1 MIDRGKQQRVATQQT
16 WGRGWLSKRVGSGA
30 TRTCNWIARRC
41 GGSWASRC
49 WKQPVLRGGLRNT
62 NYKLRLAGEERPAV
76 LRLYTAEAAA
86 CAREVALMRLVG
98 ERVPVPRVL
107 SADPTADP
115 PWALFEWIDGER
127 FDQMLVQATPDEVEQ
142 ACRSAGEVL
151 AAIHGFTLR
160 RSRCSRAQHG
170 DSRADG
176 RRVAHRRRSVLCR

>member
-1 MIDRGKQQRVATQQT
+1 LAVEEGWQRRHPHVQLDREAMRRLVGVAV
-16 WGRGWLSKRVGSGA
+16 LEA
-30 TRTCNWIARRC
+30 T
-41 GGSWASRC
+41 
-49 WKQPVLRGGLRNT
+49 VLRGGLRNT

-98 ERVPVPRVL
+98 KRVPVPRVL